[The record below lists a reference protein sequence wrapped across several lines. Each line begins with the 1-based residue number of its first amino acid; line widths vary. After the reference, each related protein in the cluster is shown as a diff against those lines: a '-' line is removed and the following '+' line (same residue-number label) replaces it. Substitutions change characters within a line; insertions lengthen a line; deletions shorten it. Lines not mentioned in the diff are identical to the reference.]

1 MNKLTGTIIKL
12 LTERLSKVAA
22 LFSAD
27 QQGLDEI
34 TWWLFLIIIIVPDW
48 TTRKILKVVKME
60 VTESVSVRFHM
71 SSPCPT
77 WLHALNNDRSHS
89 VFIYVLKKKRED
101 SGHFPALSPSP
112 DDKVKSDWPRW
123 RRGVI
128 YNHINPFVFYAGL
141 GHCHSCPRGESH
153 HLTCK
158 LFPINIRDDE
168 PFLYLHITPAV
179 HQCPSWPFEHNEM
192 TTGRTLVR
200 SEIWAQSTCLT
211 GMSTYRFTG
220 SYWVK
225 LVTGQY
231 RKIHDFLCWES

>member
-34 TWWLFLIIIIVPDW
+34 AWWLFLIIVIVPNW
-48 TTRKILKVVKME
+48 TTRKILKVIKME

-89 VFIYVLKKKRED
+89 VFIYVLKKKREE

-168 PFLYLHITPAV
+168 PFLYLHGVSGITPAV
-179 HQCPSWPFEHNEM
+179 HQCPSWLFEHNEM

-200 SEIWAQSTCLT
+200 SEIWA
-211 GMSTYRFTG
+211 
-220 SYWVK
+220 
-225 LVTGQY
+225 
-231 RKIHDFLCWES
+231 